1 MIQLPSFHPWE
12 SWFPMPFP
20 HRELTYARGTYMRGE
35 KLTVQTL
42 EFVVFA
48 NNIANITSRNELI
61 FKTNQFCLER
71 RFRSKLS
78 MTTTSETKSIHI
90 IFLCNRYGKSSLRR
104 KNP

>member
-1 MIQLPSFHPWE
+1 MIQLPSFNPWE
-12 SWFPMPFP
+12 SWFSMPFP

-61 FKTNQFCLER
+61 LRQINFV
-71 RFRSKLS
+71 LS
-78 MTTTSETKSIHI
+78 VVLGQS
-90 IFLCNRYGKSSLRR
+90 YQ
-104 KNP
+104 